1 MSSKSSR
8 QKAGS
13 ANYLVNMGRD
23 SDMYCALS
31 VAVKL
36 RVVLVMMTAVLV
48 TSITDFQE
56 QCFLNKIDFV

>member
-1 MSSKSSR
+1 
-8 QKAGS
+8 
-13 ANYLVNMGRD
+13 
-23 SDMYCALS
+23 MYCALS